1 MTMFVR
7 LACLLRRRHHYRFRG
22 SGGRVYME
30 CSVCGYRSHGWEMG
44 PKAKPLAR
52 PSSKLRFWL
61 DETVLLPPTDADKSF
76 QPVRDPGAP
85 PQELRLQLDT

>member
-1 MTMFVR
+1 
-7 LACLLRRRHHYRFRG
+7 
-22 SGGRVYME
+22 
-30 CSVCGYRSHGWEMG
+30 MG